1 MSKSIKIIISA
12 LGGII
17 LLLILGAWYAASTV
31 DPVQLTKLLSSS
43 VKASTGRDLKINGPV
58 RLSFFPGISVSAE
71 RLSLSNASWASNPEM
86 LTLQHIE
93 LDVKALPL
101 LSKRIE
107 IGSMKLAGLELLLQ
121 RNSSGKANW
130 DMSADI
136 STATPASISSN
147 GNADASTVGN
157 NLIYMDSIS
166 IVNAQIQ
173 YQDAANPISTYQI
186 KRLSLVEGGDKTV
199 ISLGMQ
205 AQGQAIELRGKTGPL
220 SGLFKQW
227 DVALTKFPLD
237 LALNMNGKS
246 LLIKGEIIKPPKAM
260 PSINLAVSSKSFDWP
275 TLDVATNPAP
285 QTVGGT
291 QPAPAARQAQKPQSR
306 YVFSDEAIPFD
317 SIPRAKGK
325 IVVDIAE
332 LGLPKR
338 KPIENLQATL
348 HLDGSSIDIPNIS
361 FQMGKGSANL
371 QINLSKT
378 NTANPMLMAKGVT
391 KDFTLENLLAR
402 LDPSSRVSG
411 GDMKLAFDLT
421 ASGNSLHQ
429 LAANSSGKIQLSIN
443 QARMGTNFL
452 NDAGD
457 FVVTLLDSM
466 NPIRKKTSDTV
477 LECAVAYLPINNG
490 QINIAN
496 TVGLE
501 MDRLDAVLAGSI
513 NLKTEVVN
521 LMIDPREK
529 SGLTSGLDLAGLVKM
544 GGTLANPKAGI
555 NQAGVVNSAVSIGL
569 GFLTGGVS
577 ILAENARSMTS
588 KSHPCRDALH
598 PWADIYPGTK

>member
-58 RLSFFPGISVSAE
+58 KLSFFPGISVSAE

-121 RNSSGKANW
+121 RNSSGTANW

-136 STATPASISSN
+136 STDTPASISSN
-147 GNADASTVGN
+147 GNTDASTVSN

-186 KRLSLVEGGDKTV
+186 KRLSLAEGGDKTV

-205 AQGQAIELRGKTGPL
+205 AQGQTIELSGKTGPF

-291 QPAPAARQAQKPQSR
+291 QPAPATRQAQKPQSR
-306 YVFSDEAIPFD
+306 YVFSDETIPFD
-317 SIPRAKGK
+317 SIPQAKGK

-411 GDMKLAFDLT
+411 GDMKLAFDIT

-501 MDRLDAVLAGSI
+501 TDRLDAVLAGSI
-513 NLKTEVVN
+513 NLKTEAVN

-598 PWADIYPGTK
+598 PWADIYPGAK

>member
-1 MSKSIKIIISA
+1 
-12 LGGII
+12 
-17 LLLILGAWYAASTV
+17 
-31 DPVQLTKLLSSS
+31 
-43 VKASTGRDLKINGPV
+43 
-58 RLSFFPGISVSAE
+58 
-71 RLSLSNASWASNPEM
+71 M

-107 IGSMKLAGLELLLQ
+107 IGSVKLSGLELLLQ

-147 GNADASTVGN
+147 GNTDASTVSN

-205 AQGQAIELRGKTGPL
+205 AQGQAIELSGKTGSL

-227 DVALTKFPLD
+227 DVGLTKFPLD
-237 LALNMNGKS
+237 LALNMNGKP

-291 QPAPAARQAQKPQSR
+291 QPAPATRQAQKPQSR
-306 YVFSDEAIPFD
+306 YVFSDETIPFD

-371 QINLSKT
+371 QMNLSKT
-378 NTANPMLMAKGVT
+378 NTVNPMLMAKGVT

-402 LDPSSRVSG
+402 LDPSSKVSG
-411 GDMKLAFDLT
+411 GDMKLA
-421 ASGNSLHQ
+421 
-429 LAANSSGKIQLSIN
+429 
-443 QARMGTNFL
+443 
-452 NDAGD
+452 
-457 FVVTLLDSM
+457 
-466 NPIRKKTSDTV
+466 
-477 LECAVAYLPINNG
+477 
-490 QINIAN
+490 
-496 TVGLE
+496 
-501 MDRLDAVLAGSI
+501 
-513 NLKTEVVN
+513 
-521 LMIDPREK
+521 
-529 SGLTSGLDLAGLVKM
+529 
-544 GGTLANPKAGI
+544 
-555 NQAGVVNSAVSIGL
+555 
-569 GFLTGGVS
+569 
-577 ILAENARSMTS
+577 
-588 KSHPCRDALH
+588 
-598 PWADIYPGTK
+598 

>member
-58 RLSFFPGISVSAE
+58 KLSFFPGISVSAE

-107 IGSMKLAGLELLLQ
+107 IGSVKLSGLELLLQ

-173 YQDAANPISTYQI
+173 YQDAANPSSTYQI

-205 AQGQAIELRGKTGPL
+205 AQGQAIELSGKTGPL
-220 SGLFKQW
+220 STLFKQW

-260 PSINLAVSSKSFDWP
+260 PSMNLAVSSKSFDWP

-291 QPAPAARQAQKPQSR
+291 QPAPATRQAQKPQSR
-306 YVFSDEAIPFD
+306 YVFSDETIPFD
-317 SIPRAKGK
+317 SIPQAKGK
-325 IVVDIAE
+325 IVLDIAE

-338 KPIENLQATL
+338 KPIENLQAAL
-348 HLDGSSIDIPNIS
+348 HLDGSAIDIPNLS
-361 FQMGKGSANL
+361 FQMGKGTANL
-371 QINLSKT
+371 QMNLSKT
-378 NTANPMLMAKGVT
+378 NTVNPMLMAKGVT

-501 MDRLDAVLAGSI
+501 TDRLDAVLAGSI

-598 PWADIYPGTK
+598 PWADIYPGAK